1 MKIHLL
7 ILICLYSKV
16 FCQNLTID
24 KLFHPPLGI
33 PMQLVSGFGDLRSN
47 HFHMGIDLQTNGV
60 EGIPIHAVL
69 EGFVSRI
76 KLSPK
81 GYGKVLYLHH
91 PNGMTSVY
99 AHCSE
104 FAKEILDVFL
114 PIQEKL
120 MLNELDITL
129 NPEDIPISKGQLIA
143 LSGNSGTSSGPHLH
157 FELRDSKTE
166 DALNPFLNGFSLVD
180 SFAPIIKAIKIYAV
194 DEKGYQI
201 PGKALKINILLSE
214 LNAGKLTKQIEIP
227 SDFVPSYGYLCLS
240 ISTADPVNKIGKTI
254 AAFQNTC
261 IVNGDTIFMSKIDRI
276 AFDETRFINSHKD
289 FVEDQASN
297 TKFQKLFKI
306 QHNPLE
312 IYKENKL
319 GLITINGNDSLNLE
333 IIVAD
338 VNANKVNLKFTVK
351 NNFSKAPK
359 SKIFYDSKTFFL
371 PDSSYTLKSNKA
383 RIEIEKNTFY
393 EPVNKLFTASPLQ
406 IGLAN
411 IPIQKPLKLFLK
423 VKDNFSIQKQFI
435 KVNKDALKTKILENE
450 LFAEALNL
458 GLISIQIDTTS
469 PQIKTNNFKE
479 VDSMITKKV
488 MSWKISDSQ
497 TAITNYNLFIDGKW
511 APIVYDLKNQMLVFN
526 RKNSKLN
533 KSTIR
538 IILSDAC
545 GNEQVWEKIL
555 TFL

>member
-7 ILICLYSKV
+7 ILISLFTKV
-16 FCQNLTID
+16 FSQNLTVN

-99 AHCSE
+99 AHCSV
-104 FAKEILDVFL
+104 FAKEILAIFL
-114 PIQEKL
+114 PMQEKL
-120 MLNELDITL
+120 MMNDLDITL
-129 NPEDIPISKGQLIA
+129 NPEDIPIHKGQLIA
-143 LSGNSGTSSGPHLH
+143 FSGNSGTSSGPHLH
-157 FELRDSKTE
+157 FELRDSKSE
-166 DALNPFLNGFSLVD
+166 DVLNPFLNGFSLVD
-180 SFAPIIKAIKIYAV
+180 NFTPIIKAIKIYAV
-194 DEKGYQI
+194 DKKGYQI
-201 PGKALKINILLSE
+201 PGKTLKINVSKTE
-214 LNAGKLTKQIEIP
+214 LIAGKLNKQIEIP
-227 SDFVPSYGYLCLS
+227 ANFVPSYGYLSLS
-240 ISTADPVNKIGKTI
+240 ISTADPVNNAGKTI
-254 AAFQNTC
+254 AAFQNNC
-261 IVNGDTIFMSKIDRI
+261 LLNGDTIFTSKIDRI

-289 FVEDQASN
+289 FVEDQATN

-306 QHNPLE
+306 EHNPLE

-333 IIVAD
+333 IIVTD

-371 PDSSYTLKSNKA
+371 PDSSYTLKTKNA

-393 EPVNKLFTASPLQ
+393 EPVNKLFIASPLQ

-411 IPIQKPLKLFLK
+411 IPIQKPLKIFLK
-423 VKDNFSIQKQFI
+423 AKDNFPIQKQYI

-458 GLISIQIDTTS
+458 GLISIQIDTTL

-479 VDSMITKKV
+479 VDSTITKKV

-497 TAITNYNLFIDGKW
+497 TAISSYNLFVDGKW
-511 APIVYDLKNQMLVFN
+511 TPLEYDLKNQILVFN
-526 RKNSKLN
+526 RKNITLG

-545 GNEQVWEKIL
+545 GNEKVWEKIL